1 VVAPARPG
9 RPSDGG
15 TIVGVQVLILGLVV
29 IVAII
34 VVWRVAGPD
43 PQFLFQGMFRYQ
55 SDGWPRGVQEDDGER
70 AWMPVPVPDFDP
82 EEDELAWAATIG
94 PSTIAELDG
103 VNPRQR
109 VPIVRVKAEVST
121 APRHRE
127 P

>member
-1 VVAPARPG
+1 
-9 RPSDGG
+9 
-15 TIVGVQVLILGLVV
+15 
-29 IVAII
+29 
-34 VVWRVAGPD
+34 
-43 PQFLFQGMFRYQ
+43 
-55 SDGWPRGVQEDDGER
+55 
-70 AWMPVPVPDFDP
+70 MPVPVPDFDP

>member
-1 VVAPARPG
+1 VAPARPG

-15 TIVGVQVLILGLVV
+15 TIVGLPVVFMLGLVV

-34 VVWRVAGPD
+34 IVWRVAGPD
-43 PQFLFQGMFRYQ
+43 PQFLFQGMFRYD
-55 SDGWPRGVQEDDGER
+55 SEGWPRGVQEDDGER
-70 AWMPVPVPDFDP
+70 AWVPVPLPDFDP
-82 EEDELAWAATIG
+82 DEDELAWASTIG

-103 VNPRQR
+103 AASRPH
-109 VPIVRVKAEVST
+109 VPIVRVKADVST

>member
-1 VVAPARPG
+1 VGLPVV
-9 RPSDGG
+9 
-15 TIVGVQVLILGLVV
+15 VVLGAAV
-29 IVAII
+29 IVAIV
-34 VVWRVAGPD
+34 VVWRLFGSD

-55 SDGWPRGVQEDDGER
+55 SDGWPRGVQEDDGDR

-103 VNPRQR
+103 VNGRQR
-109 VPIVRVKAEVST
+109 VPIARVKAEVST
-121 APRHRE
+121 APRRRE